1 MLCPKGLIRC
11 NIPFLAKVDLDSCF
25 LGQWS
30 LFFSGRLVLKSYHW
44 RKWRRIY
51 FESFCWRKKFLPW
64 PKCLSEV
71 GGVGKRWLFLVW
83 GLPKLVGGCMM
94 SAGQTASKLLPTS
107 GWWSP
112 NDALANI
119 DRADHNAMHSPNAP
133 TRHHVQPG
141 FAKEP
146 LHVFPPKYS
155 WQTHRSKLKW
165 ELGGRWLQLVREPPE
180 PPWSLSDGIPV
191 KREGVI
197 RSPSLL
203 LPMRTSFANFGCFG
217 AFGEVEVH
225 NKRRIKEDISAAS
238 HQGRLSTTGSKSFV
252 DFKEIRSESTRG

>member
-1 MLCPKGLIRC
+1 M
-11 NIPFLAKVDLDSCF
+11 
-25 LGQWS
+25 
-30 LFFSGRLVLKSYHW
+30 
-44 RKWRRIY
+44 
-51 FESFCWRKKFLPW
+51 FLPW
-64 PKCLSEV
+64 PKCLSEP
-71 GGVGKRWLFLVW
+71 GWGGKRWLFLVW

-155 WQTHRSKLKW
+155 WQTHRSKLRW

-203 LPMRTSFANFGCFG
+203 LPMRTCWQFRLFWGFWGSRSTQQDKDQRRHEHHHIRDVCLQPGQNLSLISKKF
-217 AFGEVEVH
+217 EVKVREDKSMGIINGDIRNGGDGWVTSVFLQ
-225 NKRRIKEDISAAS
+225 RRCLRSMWHQLSISQQS
-238 HQGRLSTTGSKSFV
+238 VR
-252 DFKEIRSESTRG
+252 